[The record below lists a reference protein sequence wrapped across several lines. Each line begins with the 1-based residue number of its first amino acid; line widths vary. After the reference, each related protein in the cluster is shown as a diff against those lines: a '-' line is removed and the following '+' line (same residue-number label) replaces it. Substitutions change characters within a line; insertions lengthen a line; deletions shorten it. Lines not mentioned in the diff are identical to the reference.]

1 MQNKFGNAKNI
12 LIFALNKKQTTMFII
27 CAICLLGGIGLGLL
41 IQRVNSCKHDWNLTE
56 SGNLT
61 RTYPDGDKLFT
72 GWIKVYEC
80 SKCKKMRKEQIDIFN
95 K

>member
-12 LIFALNKKQTTMFII
+12 LIFALLKQKTMFII

-41 IQRVNSCKHDWNLTE
+41 IQRVNSCKHDWRLFENGE
-56 SGNLT
+56 IT
-61 RTYPDGDKLFT
+61 RTYKNGSKAT
-72 GWIKVYEC
+72 IGWVKAYEC
-80 SKCKKMRKEQIDIFN
+80 SKCKKMKKEQVDIFN